1 MIVKHLEFQYLGQK
15 SNFGV
20 MIFHFN
26 SYSMPTVSWLYR
38 VELVEQHWAPTRL
51 IYEDTSTGIYQRHA
65 LYHWIGNF
73 V

>member
-1 MIVKHLEFQYLGQK
+1 MGLVL
-15 SNFGV
+15 SS
-20 MIFHFN
+20 IFTAECFALN
-26 SYSMPTVSWLYR
+26 LI
-38 VELVEQHWAPTRL
+38 LVEQHWAPTRL